1 MALNDPQTLTIG
13 EETVTLPRTS
23 TGGDQSTY
31 TAADQQVALQVAHS
45 YQKRTRRMARASYDK
60 ITTDPLISGQNIRV
74 GMSARIVVDVPK
86 SGFSNAEIEDMI
98 SALGTWLTANK
109 TQFAGGEN

>member
-1 MALNDPQTLTIG
+1 MALNDPQSLTLGT
-13 EETVTLPRTS
+13 EALTLPRTS
-23 TGGDQSTY
+23 TGPDQSTY
-31 TAADQQVALQVAHS
+31 TTPDQSVTLQVAHS

-86 SGFSNAEIEDMI
+86 SGFSAAEIEDLI
-98 SALGTWLTANK
+98 SALGTWLTENK
-109 TQFAGGEN
+109 SKFAGGEN

>member
-13 EETVTLPRTS
+13 AETVTLPRTS
-23 TGGDQSTY
+23 TGVDQSSY
-31 TAADQQVALQVAHS
+31 TAANQSVALQVAHS
-45 YQKRTRRMARASYDK
+45 YQKRTRRMARVSHDK

-86 SGFSNAEIEDMI
+86 SGFSNEEIEHMI
-98 SALGTWLTANK
+98 SALGAWLTTNK
-109 TQFAGGEN
+109 SKFAGGEN